1 MYIEGIKLG
10 YGYFYNIVYV
20 KWVFIKIFYLIMNLV
35 FRYLINFDFSIIGIV
50 ICNKCWNFLC

>member
-10 YGYFYNIVYV
+10 YGYFYNIVHV

-35 FRYLINFDFSIIGIV
+35 FRYLINFDLV
-50 ICNKCWNFLC
+50 LLE